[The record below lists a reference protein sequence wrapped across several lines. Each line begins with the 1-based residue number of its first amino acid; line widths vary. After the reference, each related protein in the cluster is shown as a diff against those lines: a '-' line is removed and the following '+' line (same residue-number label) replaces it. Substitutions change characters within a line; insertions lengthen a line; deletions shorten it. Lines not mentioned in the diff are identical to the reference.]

1 MKKGV
6 LFYSAVIFLPF
17 LAIIICLQWL
27 LVSPYEPIY
36 LFEKGKLK
44 SYIWD
49 KKTDIL
55 VPQLNVAETY
65 LKMPVLRKTDKTISV
80 ASLDGYKQYLY
91 DKNLSTYR
99 LVQESKVKYTTPK
112 NVAVLYIATGK
123 YIVFW
128 ENFYKQTEKYF
139 LPRHKKT
146 YFLFTDH
153 DDLKVPENV
162 VKIHQD
168 QLPWP
173 YVTFKRF
180 HFFEGIEKELKKFDY
195 VYFLNGTM
203 LPTKEIHEEI
213 FPTKEQGV
221 MVTLHPGYW
230 SAKNKRFPY
239 DRNPKSKAYIPNG
252 HGIHYF
258 MGGFN
263 GGTSEAFLKLI
274 KTCREWSDIDMKNN
288 QMPAWHDESMLNAY
302 ILNEIYRGG
311 GYPLILF
318 PEYAIPQDS
327 GGWGLDELYPYEKM
341 IIINKQ
347 KHGGHAFLR
356 GQSDDKK

>member
-1 MKKGV
+1 M
-6 LFYSAVIFLPF
+6 
-17 LAIIICLQWL
+17 
-27 LVSPYEPIY
+27 LVSPYELIY

-80 ASLDGYKQYLY
+80 ASIDGYKQYLY
-91 DKNLSTYR
+91 DKDLSTYR
-99 LVQESKVKYTTPK
+99 LVQESKVKYTNPK

-168 QLPWP
+168 QLP
-173 YVTFKRF
+173 
-180 HFFEGIEKELKKFDY
+180 
-195 VYFLNGTM
+195 
-203 LPTKEIHEEI
+203 
-213 FPTKEQGV
+213 
-221 MVTLHPGYW
+221 
-230 SAKNKRFPY
+230 
-239 DRNPKSKAYIPNG
+239 
-252 HGIHYF
+252 
-258 MGGFN
+258 
-263 GGTSEAFLKLI
+263 
-274 KTCREWSDIDMKNN
+274 CRM
-288 QMPAWHDESMLNAY
+288 
-302 ILNEIYRGG
+302 
-311 GYPLILF
+311 
-318 PEYAIPQDS
+318 
-327 GGWGLDELYPYEKM
+327 
-341 IIINKQ
+341 
-347 KHGGHAFLR
+347 
-356 GQSDDKK
+356 